1 MNVIP
6 FASVIFILSGAAS
19 MGMPGFSG
27 FWAELQVML
36 GCWNVYPLLTLFI
49 GLGLIFGVAYTLRA
63 INLAFL
69 GKEKTSFPV
78 SLKESILP
86 ISLPEKIG
94 AVFLI
99 TISFV
104 VGIYPNVLLV
114 FIAPAVQS
122 MM

>member
-1 MNVIP
+1 
-6 FASVIFILSGAAS
+6 
-19 MGMPGFSG
+19 
-27 FWAELQVML
+27 ML
-36 GCWNVYPLLTLFI
+36 ECYPLLTLFI
-49 GLGLIFGVAYTLRA
+49 GLGLIFGVVYTLRA

-69 GKEKTSFPV
+69 GKEKTSSPV
-78 SLKESILP
+78 SLKESVLP

-104 VGIYPNVLLV
+104 VGIYPNVLLA